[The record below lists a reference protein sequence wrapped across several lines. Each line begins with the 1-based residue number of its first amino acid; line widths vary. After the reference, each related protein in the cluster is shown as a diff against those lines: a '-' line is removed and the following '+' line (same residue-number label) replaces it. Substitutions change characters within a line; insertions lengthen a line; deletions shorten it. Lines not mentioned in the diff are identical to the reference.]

1 MTLGLKKQTT
11 FDPVKMRKQIRTLYK
26 SRKGRTAMRK
36 AAEASAK
43 ASKDLEESFA
53 VDVTQLDVP
62 VTF

>member
-1 MTLGLKKQTT
+1 MALGLKKQTT
-11 FDPVKMRKQIRTLYK
+11 FDPVKVREQIRTLYT

-36 AAEASAK
+36 AADTAAK